1 VRGNTNPVA
10 HNLCYDHNLLALI
23 SPVCYRGSLIVLIRS
38 TTRAVVSS
46 SRPHGWNSAPIV
58 FAGAVLSCVVLAVI
72 AGDASA
78 VDLQIHGEY
87 RIRAFD
93 MNNVFDARSGG
104 NSAAGCGTPPG
115 SCNDQMRFID
125 QRFRLTTTAGAGI
138 TSGVVT
144 LDFLNTNDTT
154 RPTSYLT
161 EPSVS
166 GSGTGD
172 YRFGTAGFG
181 GSLNAVGVRE
191 AYLEM
196 AFPELTLIAGRQHV
210 VLGHSIVYD
219 DVADGV
225 TAVLPVAFWHG
236 QLSVSALEI
245 FNDNATMPFGSGN
258 NTNLYL
264 VNMQMN
270 PSPPHAFNVYGGVL
284 RDRGPTL
291 LNGLIYGAMQTDG
304 VPLVPPGTNLSPA
317 TGTVFLAG
325 AAYDTRV
332 GPSTFSFEFDAMR
345 GFIDSVP
352 AAGGPVSLSLEG
364 FDLMAAQTIDTGP
377 VTLGLMIVYASG
389 SGQDDFG
396 EVGKSPSGINMTDIS
411 PNFVLGNI
419 LVNNEAFSDRDGTTL
434 QNGGFLCPNGTR
446 AAAGQCGALNQG
458 GAGLIAVKLSAGG
471 EVAQGL
477 RLDGAAIYAK
487 TVDPV
492 IPNIDSTSPNY
503 CTPTYGPPP
512 PGSPPNPSC
521 KVDDRLGW
529 ELDLNAS
536 YQADANL
543 MIKAGGAFLIADN
556 AFSGLYNNDFTKY
569 DSSWITKLYVK
580 VVYRF

>member
-1 VRGNTNPVA
+1 
-10 HNLCYDHNLLALI
+10 
-23 SPVCYRGSLIVLIRS
+23 VCYRGSLIVLIHS
-38 TTRAVVSS
+38 TTRAVESS
-46 SRPHGWNSAPIV
+46 SRLKGWNSAPIL
-58 FAGAVLSCVVLAVI
+58 FAGAVFSCVVLVGL

-78 VDLQIHGEY
+78 VVDLHFNGEY
-87 RIRAFD
+87 RVRAFD
-93 MNNVFDARSGG
+93 MNNVFDARSGS
-104 NSAAGCGTPPG
+104 NAAAGCGVPSG
-115 SCNDQMRFID
+115 SCDDQMRFVD
-125 QRFRLTTTAGAGI
+125 QRFRLTTTASAGVG
-138 TSGVVT
+138 SGVVT
-144 LDFLNTNDTT
+144 LDFLNTNGST

-161 EPSVS
+161 EPTIN

-172 YRFGTAGFG
+172 YRYGTDGFG
-181 GSLNAVGVRE
+181 GSINAVGVRE
-191 AYLEM
+191 AYLKI
-196 AFPELTLIAGRQHV
+196 ALPTVTLFAGRQHV

-225 TAVLPVAFWHG
+225 TAVLPLGFWHS

-264 VNMQMN
+264 VNMQSN
-270 PSPPHAFNVYGGVL
+270 PGPDHALSFYGGVL

-304 VPLVPPGTNLSPA
+304 TPLVPPGTDLSPA

-325 AAYDTRV
+325 AAYDARV
-332 GPSTFSFEFDAMR
+332 GPSTFSFEFDAVR

-352 AAGGPVSLSLEG
+352 ASSGTVSLSLEG
-364 FDLMAAQTIDTGP
+364 FDLMAAQTFDAGP

-434 QNGGFLCPNGTR
+434 QNGGFLCPNATR
-446 AAAGQCGALNQG
+446 ASAGQCGALNQG

-492 IPNIDSTSPNY
+492 IPNIDVSSPNY
-503 CTPTYGPPP
+503 CVPTYGPPP

-529 ELDLNAS
+529 ELDLNAT
-536 YQADANL
+536 YQADPNL
-543 MIKAGGAFLIADN
+543 LIKAGGGFLVADN

-580 VVYRF
+580 VVYQF